1 MERKTSE
8 EISKFLSFTREL
20 SKEFEHISNEIDQKE
35 AETQDILHQFEFGL
49 ARDRSR
55 FATKLA
61 RIRRERRELKDFIDV
76 NDGIAKYL
84 KDPEF
89 VKVYRRL
96 EQLLGEVRKQEK
108 YVESQRTYRP
118 RVYKYWPFKHAE
130 E

>member
-1 MERKTSE
+1 MKNKTSE
-8 EISKFLSFTREL
+8 ELSNFLSFTRSL
-20 SKEFEHISNEIDQKE
+20 TSEFELTKNEIQKKE
-35 AETQDILHQFEFGL
+35 DETQDILHQFEFGL

-55 FATKLA
+55 FATRLA
-61 RIRRERRELKDFIDV
+61 KIRRDRRELKDFIDV
-76 NDGIAKYL
+76 NESVANYL

-108 YVESQRTYRP
+108 YIESQRSYRP
-118 RVYKYWPFKHAE
+118 RVCKDLSFKKLE